1 MKTLTDESSKS
12 LNGLI
17 GVMLITMLIGTGSAV
32 AESYRWGDST
42 TSIEQ
47 HGGDQSETR
56 VTRGGGE
63 QRVITRN
70 GSSSDIT
77 IQRDDSG
84 SSPRITPDQWTI
96 GNDRFEGP
104 PVDERFS
111 PSGACPFGNPC
122 CSRWETSCIQRSFK
136 QRMLDRMGERF

>member
-1 MKTLTDESSKS
+1 MKRSTDESSNS

-17 GVMLITMLIGTGSAV
+17 GVMLMTMLIGAGSAV

-42 TSIEQ
+42 TSIDQ

-56 VTRGGGE
+56 IIRGEGE

-70 GSSSDIT
+70 GSSTDIT

-84 SSPRITPDQWTI
+84 SSPRITPDQRALE
-96 GNDRFEGP
+96 NDRFEGP

-111 PSGACPFGNPC
+111 PSGACLFGNLC
-122 CSRWETSCIQRSFK
+122 CSRWETSCIQRAFK
-136 QRMLDRMGERF
+136 QRILDRMGERF